1 MFPICCA
8 VYKEELPI
16 ESYSYEEFCILSSF
30 AKLQLCIEAANQFP
44 FFLWFVHPACSSH
57 AALLNPKSNCC
68 QPHLPVR
75 HPFCRSDSPSLRFT
89 FGKIGIPSAVC
100 CSRTKNPFILE
111 TILLGKCC
119 RIILFSGNLEECTI
133 LILSF
138 CAKQQCV
145 PLFFWQFKRSFKK
158 AFHFPEICGIIMFQT
173 VLFCC
178 LSTDSRSRH
187 FYRSPN
193 RMAPNARRADPF
205 HIWYQ
210 RQKGSYS

>member
-8 VYKEELPI
+8 VYKEKLPI

-111 TILLGKCC
+111 TILLREMLQDYSIFWKFGRMYNFNFKFLCKTAM
-119 RIILFSGNLEECTI
+119 RSALFLAIQEIFQKSIPFSGNMWYNNVSDCAVL
-133 LILSF
+133 LSEHRL
-138 CAKQQCV
+138 
-145 PLFFWQFKRSFKK
+145 P
-158 AFHFPEICGIIMFQT
+158 FPT
-173 VLFCC
+173 L
-178 LSTDSRSRH
+178 L
-187 FYRSPN
+187 
-193 RMAPNARRADPF
+193 
-205 HIWYQ
+205 
-210 RQKGSYS
+210 

>member
-111 TILLGKCC
+111 TILLREMLQDYSIFWKFGRMYNFKFLCKTAM
-119 RIILFSGNLEECTI
+119 RSALFLAIQEIFQKSIPFSGNMWYNNVSDCAVL
-133 LILSF
+133 LSEHRL
-138 CAKQQCV
+138 
-145 PLFFWQFKRSFKK
+145 P
-158 AFHFPEICGIIMFQT
+158 FPT
-173 VLFCC
+173 L
-178 LSTDSRSRH
+178 L
-187 FYRSPN
+187 
-193 RMAPNARRADPF
+193 
-205 HIWYQ
+205 
-210 RQKGSYS
+210 